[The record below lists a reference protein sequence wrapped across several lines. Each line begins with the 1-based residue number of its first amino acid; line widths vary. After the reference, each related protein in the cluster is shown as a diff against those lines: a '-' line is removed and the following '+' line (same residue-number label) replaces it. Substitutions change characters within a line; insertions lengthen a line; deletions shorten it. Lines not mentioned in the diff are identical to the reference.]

1 METLT
6 YDKHSQMAHNMIQT
20 WYQYYNITSKNKT
33 TTEGNV
39 NLYIN
44 YQTLDTVVSQKVKIL
59 NASSFVSSVGGNL
72 GLFIGFSFL
81 DSLFVVC
88 KWLCNYFNN
97 RIK

>member
-6 YDKHSQMAHNMIQT
+6 YDKHSQMAHNIIQT
-20 WYQYYNITSKNKT
+20 WYEHNNITSKNT
-33 TTEGNV
+33 TAEGNV

-44 YQTLDTVVSQKVKIL
+44 YQTIDTVVSQKVKIL

-88 KWLCNYFNN
+88 KWLCSYFNN
-97 RIK
+97 RVK